1 MQRSLKSSN
10 ERQYARAD
18 AIAQLVHVRNDLQES
33 LKKFDGAKEVRRAIQ
48 RARAAEE
55 NYHGIQNQNVMNEF
69 GLAGRIA
76 IGIFSGGTSEAAAA
90 IAKNGAVNQACQ
102 QLDDRKNELRV
113 VREKYDIWDDVSQP
127 SAEEKD
133 IESKISQVNA
143 KIQELERVR
152 TEYVNIDIGHFQ
164 GQFNY
169 DVGNVNNGAMNFKS

>member
-1 MQRSLKSSN
+1 MQKSLKSSN

-18 AIAQLVHVRNDLQES
+18 AIAQLVQVRNDLQES
-33 LKKFDGAKEVRRAIQ
+33 LKKFDGAKEVRKAI
-48 RARAAEE
+48 RRGRAAEE
-55 NYHGIQNQNVMNEF
+55 NYHAIQRQNPMDQF

-76 IGIFSGGTSEAAAA
+76 IGIITVGTSEAASA
-90 IAKNGAVNQACQ
+90 IASTGAVNQASH
-102 QLDDRKNELRV
+102 QLEDAKSELRA
-113 VREKYDIWDDVSQP
+113 VRQKYDIWDDVSEP

-133 IESKISQVNA
+133 LENRISQVTA

-169 DVGNVNNGAMNFKS
+169 DVGNVNNGAMNFKP